1 MAQQK
6 RKRVALA
13 LSSGGPRGFAY
24 IGALEVLQE
33 RGYEVTAVAGTSIGA
48 LVGGVYAAGHLAEFK
63 KWLLSLNTRKVF
75 SLVDWSLSMN
85 HLVKGE
91 KIIEAIKEVVPDI
104 KIENM
109 GMPFSAVA
117 TDLYTGEEVVFDK
130 GDLFAAIRASMSI
143 PSLFKPVQY
152 GDTVLIDG
160 HSSNCL
166 PLNRVKREKGD
177 ILVGFDTNYFDVEA
191 IRATVA
197 NAQKITADYQELQ
210 EAKDAEIKALSTTI
224 KSDENTSF
232 WRKLV
237 ALGAVR
243 YEAMREVRTFRE
255 AHIDTLPE
263 IDWESNYYGLID
275 RTFSVMNQ
283 HKSRLM
289 GELCKPDIL
298 VQMPFDSYGDM
309 SDYALA
315 AEIIEKG
322 RELMSTALDNYEST
336 HCHWWQRLKVKSCDK
351 SR

>member
-1 MAQQK
+1 MARQK

-33 RGYEVTAVAGTSIGA
+33 RGYEVSAVAGTSIGA
-48 LVGGVYAAGHLAEFK
+48 LVGGVYAAGHLTEFK
-63 KWLLSLNTRKVF
+63 EWLLSLNTRKVF
-75 SLVDWSLSMN
+75 SLVDWSLSMG

-91 KIIEAIKEVVPDI
+91 KIIEAIKEVVPDVQ
-104 KIENM
+104 IEEM
-109 GMPFSAVA
+109 SIPFSAIA

-152 GDTVLIDG
+152 GNTVLIDG

-166 PLNRVKREKGD
+166 PLNRVKRSPKD
-177 ILVGFDTNYFDVEA
+177 ILVGFDTNYFDVDA
-191 IRATVA
+191 IRSTIAE
-197 NAQKITADYQELQ
+197 AQKITADYAELQ
-210 EAKDAEIKALSTTI
+210 EAKDAEVKALTTTI
-224 KSDENTSF
+224 KSDETTSF

-243 YEAMREVRTFRE
+243 YEAMREVRAFRE
-255 AHIDTLPE
+255 EYVDTLPE
-263 IDWESNYYGLID
+263 LDWESNFYDIID
-275 RTFSVMNQ
+275 RTFSIMNQ
-283 HKSRLM
+283 HNSRLM
-289 GELCKPDIL
+289 TELCKPDIL

-315 AEIIEKG
+315 GEIIEKG
-322 RELMSTALDNYEST
+322 RELMSAALDNYEEK
-336 HCHWWQRLKVKSCDK
+336 HRKRWWMF
-351 SR
+351 

>member
-6 RKRVALA
+6 KKRVALA

-48 LVGGVYAAGHLAEFK
+48 LVGGVYAAGRLVEFK
-63 KWLLSLNTRKVF
+63 EWLLSLNTRKVF
-75 SLVDWSLSMN
+75 SLVDWSLSMS

-91 KIIEAIKEVVPDI
+91 KIIAAIKEVVPDV
-104 KIENM
+104 KIEDM
-109 GMPFSAVA
+109 MLPFSAIA

-152 GDTVLIDG
+152 DNTVLIDG

-166 PLNRVKREKGD
+166 PLNRVKRTKGD
-177 ILVGFDTNYFDVEA
+177 ILVGFDTNFFDVEA
-191 IRATVA
+191 IRTTVA
-197 NAQKITADYQELQ
+197 EAHKITADYAELQ
-210 EAKDAEIKALSTTI
+210 EAKDAEVKALSTTI

-232 WRKLV
+232 WHKLV

-243 YEAMREVRTFRE
+243 FEAMREVRAFRE
-255 AHIDTLPE
+255 ANVDTLPDV
-263 IDWESNYYGLID
+263 DWESNFYGIID

-283 HKSRLM
+283 HNSRLM
-289 GELCKPDIL
+289 TELCKPDIL
-298 VQMPFDSYGDM
+298 VQMPFDAYGEM

-322 RELMSTALDNYEST
+322 RELMSAALDKYESKPKT
-336 HCHWWQRLKVKSCDK
+336 LWQKLGIR
-351 SR
+351 

>member
-1 MAQQK
+1 MAQQRK
-6 RKRVALA
+6 KRVALA

-24 IGALEVLQE
+24 IGALEVLAE

-63 KWLLSLNTRKVF
+63 EWLLSLNTRKVF
-75 SLVDWSLSMN
+75 SLVDWSLSMS

-91 KIIEAIKEVVPDI
+91 KIIEAIKEVVPDV
-104 KIENM
+104 KIEDM
-109 GMPFSAVA
+109 TLPFSAIA

-130 GDLFAAIRASMSI
+130 GDLFSAIRASMSI

-166 PLNRVKREKGD
+166 PLNRVKRSKGD
-177 ILVGFDTNYFDVEA
+177 ILIGFDTNHFDVEA
-191 IRATVA
+191 IRSTIVES
-197 NAQKITADYQELQ
+197 QKITADYQELQ
-210 EAKDAEIKALSTTI
+210 EAKDAEIKNLSTII

-243 YEAMREVRTFRE
+243 YEAMREVRAFRE
-255 AHIDTLPE
+255 EHIETLPE
-263 IDWESNYYGLID
+263 IDWESNFYAIID

-283 HKSRLM
+283 HNSRLM
-289 GELCKPDIL
+289 TELCKPDIL
-298 VQMPFDSYGDM
+298 VQMPFDAYGDI

-315 AEIIEKG
+315 KEIIEKG
-322 RELMSTALDNYEST
+322 RELMSLALDDYEAKNRKR
-336 HCHWWQRLKVKSCDK
+336 WWKK
-351 SR
+351 

>member
-1 MAQQK
+1 MARQK

-63 KWLLSLNTRKVF
+63 EWLLSLNTRKVF

-109 GMPFSAVA
+109 RMPFSAVA

-191 IRATVA
+191 IRTTIA
-197 NAQKITADYQELQ
+197 NAAKITADYEELQ
-210 EAKDAEIKALSTTI
+210 ASKDAEIKAFSTTI
-224 KSDENTSF
+224 KNDENTSF

-283 HKSRLM
+283 HNSRLM
-289 GELCKPDIL
+289 VELCKPDIL
-298 VQMPFDSYGDM
+298 VQMPFDAYGEI

-315 AEIIEKG
+315 EEIIEKG
-322 RELMSTALDNYEST
+322 RELMSNALDKYESA
-336 HCHWWQRLKVKSCDK
+336 HCHWWQRLKVKSCD
-351 SR
+351 

>member
-33 RGYEVTAVAGTSIGA
+33 RGYEVSAVAGTSIGA

-63 KWLLSLNTRKVF
+63 EWLLSLNTRKVF
-75 SLVDWSLSMN
+75 SLVDWSLSIS
-85 HLVKGE
+85 HIVKGE
-91 KIIEAIKEVVPDI
+91 RIIDAIKEVVPDVQ
-104 KIENM
+104 IEDM
-109 GMPFSAVA
+109 SLPFSAIA

-130 GDLFAAIRASMSI
+130 GDLFPAIRASMSI

-166 PLNRVKREKGD
+166 PLNRVQRTKGD
-177 ILVGFDTNYFDVEA
+177 ILVGFDVNYFDVAA
-191 IRATVA
+191 IRRAVADA
-197 NAQKITADYQELQ
+197 NAKNAYYEQLRN
-210 EAKDAEIKALSTTI
+210 AKREEVKALATTI
-224 KSDENTSF
+224 KEDKQSSIFD
-232 WRKLV
+232 KLKT
-237 ALGAVR
+237 LGEIGV
-243 YEAMREVRTFRE
+243 EAMREVRTYRE

-263 IDWESNYYGLID
+263 LDWEGNFYAIID

-283 HKSRLM
+283 HNSRLM
-289 GELCKPDIL
+289 VELCKPDIL

-315 AEIIEKG
+315 AEIIERG
-322 RELMSTALDNYEST
+322 REVMSQALDEYEA
-336 HCHWWQRLKVKSCDK
+336 K
-351 SR
+351 

>member
-1 MAQQK
+1 MARQK

-33 RGYEVTAVAGTSIGA
+33 RGYEVAAIAGTSIGA

-63 KWLLSLNTRKVF
+63 EWLLSLNTRKVF
-75 SLVDWSLSMN
+75 SLVDWSLSMS

-91 KIIEAIKEVVPDI
+91 KIIEAIKEVVPDV
-104 KIENM
+104 KIEEM
-109 GMPFSAVA
+109 PLPFSAIA

-130 GDLFAAIRASMSI
+130 GNLFSAIRASMSI

-152 GDTVLIDG
+152 GNTVLIDG

-166 PLNRVKREKGD
+166 PLNRVKHEKGD
-177 ILVGFDTNYFDVEA
+177 ILIGFDVNYFDVDS
-191 IRATVA
+191 IRKTVA
-197 NAQKITADYQELQ
+197 EARKVTADYQELQ

-224 KSDENTSF
+224 KGDENTSF

-243 YEAMREVRTFRE
+243 YEAMREVRAFRE
-255 AHIDTLPE
+255 ANVDTLPE
-263 IDWESNYYGLID
+263 LDWESNFYGIID

-283 HKSRLM
+283 HNSRLM
-289 GELCKPDIL
+289 TELCKPDIL
-298 VQMPFDSYGDM
+298 VRMPFDSYGEM

-315 AEIIEKG
+315 KEIIEKG
-322 RELMSTALDNYEST
+322 RELMSAALDDYEAK
-336 HCHWWQRLKVKSCDK
+336 HHKRWWLF
-351 SR
+351 

>member
-6 RKRVALA
+6 KKRVALA

-24 IGALEVLQE
+24 IGALEVLAE
-33 RGYEVTAVAGTSIGA
+33 RGYEVTAVAGTSMGA
-48 LVGGVYAAGHLAEFK
+48 LVGGIYAAGHLAEFK
-63 KWLLSLNTRKVF
+63 TWLLSLNTRKVF
-75 SLVDWSLSMN
+75 SLVDWSLSMS

-91 KIIEAIKEVVPDI
+91 KIIEAIKEVVPDVQ
-104 KIENM
+104 IEDM
-109 GMPFSAVA
+109 ALPFSAIA

-130 GDLFAAIRASMSI
+130 GDLFSAIRASMSI
-143 PSLFKPVQY
+143 PSLFKPVQN
-152 GDTVLIDG
+152 GATVLIDG

-166 PLNRVKREKGD
+166 PLNRVKRTKGD

-191 IRATVA
+191 IRTTVA

-210 EAKDAEIKALSTTI
+210 EAKDAEVKALTTTI

-255 AHIDTLPE
+255 NNVDTLPE
-263 IDWESNYYGLID
+263 IDWESNFYGIID

-283 HKSRLM
+283 HNSRLM
-289 GELCKPDIL
+289 VELCKPDIL
-298 VQMPFDSYGDM
+298 VQMPFDAYGEI

-315 AEIIEKG
+315 EEIIEKG
-322 RELMSTALDNYEST
+322 RELMSNALDKYESA
-336 HCHWWQRLKVKSCDK
+336 HRKWWQRF
-351 SR
+351 